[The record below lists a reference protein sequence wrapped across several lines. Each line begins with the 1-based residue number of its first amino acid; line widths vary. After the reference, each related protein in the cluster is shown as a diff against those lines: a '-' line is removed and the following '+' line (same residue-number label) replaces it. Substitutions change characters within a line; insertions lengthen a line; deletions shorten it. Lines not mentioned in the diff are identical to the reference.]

1 MLNFRGISLK
11 RTCLRQRRAKNL
23 IASYSSTITLKFVLY
38 DFLKFYL
45 SENHHA
51 AAYNV
56 VTSWTLNH
64 VPPHG
69 VLALLQAL
77 IGLWPVL

>member
-1 MLNFRGISLK
+1 MLNFRGISSK

-23 IASYSSTITLKFVLY
+23 IASYSSTINTLKFVLY

-51 AAYNV
+51 ASYNV
-56 VTSWTLNH
+56 VTSWTL
-64 VPPHG
+64 V
-69 VLALLQAL
+69 VVVVVVYCLK
-77 IGLWPVL
+77 V

>member
-1 MLNFRGISLK
+1 M
-11 RTCLRQRRAKNL
+11 

-51 AAYNV
+51 ASYNV
-56 VTSWTLNH
+56 VTSWTLVVVVVVVYCLKVFKYMTVTSCCSFAFITTLSGKKTKNKKR
-64 VPPHG
+64 
-69 VLALLQAL
+69 
-77 IGLWPVL
+77 